1 LVQLGTASKI
11 DGAVHVHR
19 ADLPVGI
26 NSAVVVTE
34 EGRRIVMLD
43 SSLDPVG
50 RDVAL
55 FQCLTALD
63 DHGKATFSAT

>member
-26 NSAVVVTE
+26 NSAVVVA
-34 EGRRIVMLD
+34 GSRIVMLD
-43 SSLDPVG
+43 PSLDPVG